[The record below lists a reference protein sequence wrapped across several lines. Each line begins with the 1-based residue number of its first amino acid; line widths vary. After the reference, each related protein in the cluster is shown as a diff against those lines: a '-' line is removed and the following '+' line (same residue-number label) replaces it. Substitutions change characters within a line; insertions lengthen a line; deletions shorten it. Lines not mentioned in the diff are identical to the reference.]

1 MTPAETHGDFTSMWI
16 AGGVLIAAYALI
28 FSERIHRTYAALAG
42 AVIMVAIGTAA
53 GFYSQ
58 GDALLAIDA
67 NTILLLMGMMLLIA
81 MLRQTG
87 LFQYLAIRLSKAS
100 GGSPRKLLLY
110 ICIVVSLLSMVLDN
124 VTTVIIFA
132 PLTVLVTRMLNLNPI
147 PYLIAEAMLSNIG
160 GAATLVGDPPNIII
174 GSAANIDFVTFLVNM
189 APLVVPPWLGT
200 MALLLIM
207 FRKSLRSD
215 MGTPEEIDLDET
227 QAITDPALLRRMLFV
242 MGLVIGLFFV
252 HHYLHYYPA
261 FVSLIGLALAF
272 ILVRPHADKLIDD
285 VDWSV
290 LLFFASLFVIVGGV
304 EATGLLDLIGVQLAE
319 SAKDPELFLLTA
331 IALMWIAAFVSA
343 IIDNIPFT
351 VTMIPIVMALAAE
364 GVNVYPLWWA
374 LAIGVALGGN
384 GTHVGATANII
395 VVAQAEKSGIPGG
408 KITPLE
414 WIKTGL
420 PVVIVG
426 LTLAS
431 ATFALIYYTI
441 GWGQ

>member
-1 MTPAETHGDFTSMWI
+1 MWI

-42 AVIMVAIGTAA
+42 AVIMVVVGTSV

-87 LFQYLAIRLSKAS
+87 LFQYLAIRLSKAA

-132 PLTVLVTRMLNLNPI
+132 PLTVLVTRMLSLNPV

-189 APLVVPPWLGT
+189 APLVLPPWLGT
-200 MALLLIM
+200 MALLLVM
-207 FRKSLRSD
+207 FRKSLSRE
-215 MGTPEEIDLDET
+215 MGTPEMIDLDET
-227 QAITDPALLRRMLFV
+227 KAISDPVLLRRMLFV

-252 HHYLHYYPA
+252 HHVLHYYPA
-261 FVSLIGLALAF
+261 FVSLIGLAIAF

-304 EATGLLDLIGVQLAE
+304 EATGLLDMIGVQLAE
-319 SAKDPELFLLTA
+319 SARDPALFLLTA

-395 VVAQAEKSGIPGG
+395 VVAQAEKSGIAGG
-408 KITPLE
+408 KITPLQ
-414 WIKTGL
+414 WIKVGL
-420 PVVIVG
+420 PVMFVG
-426 LTLAS
+426 LILAS
-431 ATFALIYYTI
+431 ATFAVIYYTI
-441 GWGQ
+441 GWT